1 MWAQRIADCKNDM
14 EKVNLHVERWK
25 AWDAFIYKFANGRTI
40 VKEVLDISID
50 ENEREFQE
58 ALEAKGIRWS
68 KKIVGDV
75 VFDASFGSLNSTS
88 DLDINVLSPNTE
100 VLKEWISFL
109 EKWLSKHP
117 NKTFTNYYDSNFYF
131 EPCDESLQSL
141 KLLLVNM
148 DFEWTTPESYMKE
161 FEAVKRYTTAYL
173 KETPIDDIH
182 PNPKNMNSSDE
193 IRYYTKCRVLAN
205 AFSKAYYSKKAEDI
219 REAYLNFALCKIEGI
234 VSIPALAICG
244 VFGPEIMQRYIQK
257 RDIHPKAL
265 QIGVY
270 EMLCNL
276 RMHAHRVK
284 GELRFKSKYANRLIN
299 LLRNNAFICE
309 EDNVSSLTKTN
320 EASMDDIKAAMI
332 YLLDYLDERDCKMK
346 EYKKLD
352 YDIDKVIE
360 TMESKIRDEEINN
373 LPRRVSVQ
381 KMKFQLRF

>member
-1 MWAQRIADCKNDM
+1 MWAQRIADCKNNM
-14 EKVNLHVERWK
+14 EKVDLHVERWK

-88 DLDINVLSPNTE
+88 DLDINVLSPNTK

-109 EKWLSKHP
+109 KKWQSKHP

-173 KETPIDDIH
+173 EETAIDDIH

-205 AFSKAYYSKKAEDI
+205 AFSKAYYSKDVKRI
-219 REAYLNFALCKIEGI
+219 RETYLNFALCTIEGI

-244 VFGPEIMQRYIQK
+244 VFGPEIMQRYIRK
-257 RDIHPKAL
+257 RDIYPKAL

-276 RMHAHRVK
+276 RMHAHRVN
-284 GELRFKSKYANRLIN
+284 GELRFKSKYANRLVN

-309 EDNVSSLTKTN
+309 EDKVSSFDKTN
-320 EASMDDIKAAMI
+320 EASMENIKLAMV
-332 YLLDYLDERDCKMK
+332 YLLDYLDGEDCNIG
-346 EYKKLD
+346 EYKVLT
-352 YDIDKVIE
+352 YDINKVIK
-360 TMESKIRDEEINN
+360 TMELKITGKTIGN
-373 LPRRVSVQ
+373 LPRQVSIE